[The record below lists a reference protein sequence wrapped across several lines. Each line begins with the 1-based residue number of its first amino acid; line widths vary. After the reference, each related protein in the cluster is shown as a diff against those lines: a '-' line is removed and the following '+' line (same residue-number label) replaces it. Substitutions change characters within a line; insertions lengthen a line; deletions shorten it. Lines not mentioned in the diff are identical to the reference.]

1 MEKIKHQALVEK
13 ASAKKRL
20 QIILDMQL
28 NSVPELK
35 KLGIWSENTDLH
47 EVYENLE
54 QILDKIMRLEI
65 SILNS
70 AQQS

>member
-1 MEKIKHQALVEK
+1 
-13 ASAKKRL
+13 
-20 QIILDMQL
+20 MQL